1 MSMVAEK
8 LASDAVEVLVTAIVD
23 PAGVARS
30 TELHDLVRR
39 WFRLNGQLEAFEAFA
54 ANPGDGAWMRDLLR
68 QAVERDAAFARSLSA
83 AVDQARAATPPQSN
97 SVHLYA
103 DGARGG
109 TFQVAGRDSHRK
121 VAIDIGGSGFAL
133 LAVILAIGIVFAVLA
148 LQR

>member
-1 MSMVAEK
+1 MVAEK
-8 LASDAVEVLVTAIVD
+8 LASDAVEVLATAIVN
-23 PAGVARS
+23 PAAVASS

-39 WFRLNGQLEAFEAFA
+39 WFRLDGQLEAFEAFV

-83 AVDQARAATPPQSN
+83 AVDQARATTPPQSN

-148 LQR
+148 LQH